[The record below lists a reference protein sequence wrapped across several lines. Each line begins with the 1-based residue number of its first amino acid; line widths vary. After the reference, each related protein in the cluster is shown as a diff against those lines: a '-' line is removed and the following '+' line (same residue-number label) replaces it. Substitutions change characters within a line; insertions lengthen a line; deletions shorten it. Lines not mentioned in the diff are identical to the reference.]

1 MDFEEN
7 KGQENK
13 AISNRL
19 SNSFESEAKND
30 FCPMIDK
37 EGTETEFY
45 RSSSKNYMNESNDS
59 QMIYAMKAIKIQK
72 QEQMR

>member
-30 FCPMIDK
+30 FCPMLDK

-45 RSSSKNYMNESNDS
+45 RSGSKNFMNESNDS

>member
-13 AISNRL
+13 AIANRL
-19 SNSFESEAKND
+19 STSFESEAKND

-37 EGTETEFY
+37 ERTETEFY
-45 RSSSKNYMNESNDS
+45 RSGSKNFMDESRDS
-59 QMIYAMKAIKIQK
+59 HMDYAMKAIKIQK